1 MSAEEVLTAFRRD
14 APYLFLGAAFSAVGV
29 VSAAFAVLR
38 RQRDSLLICFA
49 LFATLYG
56 IRLWISSPMLAM
68 MAQGATFYARL
79 RGAVNYVTLI
89 PALLFFISLGLPR
102 RFERAVGYA
111 MVGFGCLLAAAT
123 FLFGDSP
130 HYERINSIAVIS
142 ASGFFLVRFM
152 ASASAERIAPEASDF
167 GLIRWGLL
175 VFVGFVVWQNS
186 AQFFRTS
193 LPLLEPFGFAAF
205 LGTLGYVAARSTLQ
219 RDRQLKEIQK
229 ELEVARRIQLSIL
242 PGKFPTST
250 DFRVAARHVPM
261 TSVAGDLY
269 DYVIVND
276 HQVGLLVADVSG
288 HGVPAALIASMVK
301 LAAAS
306 QRAVAANPCQF
317 LAGMNSALLGNT
329 QNQFV
334 TAAYVHL
341 NSESGELRY
350 SAAAHP
356 PLLLVRNGTVRP
368 IQENGLMLAAF
379 SFASYSNGV
388 HKLEA
393 GDRIVMYTDGILE
406 ASNAAGD
413 FFGLDALCDLLTK
426 TRQSSPSTTADAI
439 ISSVRR
445 WSRKQDD
452 DLTVLICDYIP
463 RMGECAGLSSRY
475 CQP

>member
-14 APYLFLGAAFSAVGV
+14 APYLFLGASFVAVGM

-38 RQRDSLLICFA
+38 RQRDPLLICFA
-49 LFATLYG
+49 LFAALYG
-56 IRLWISSPMLAM
+56 LRLWISSPMLAM
-68 MAQGATFYARL
+68 MEQGANFYARL

-111 MVGFGCLLAAAT
+111 MVGLGCLLAAAT
-123 FLFGDSP
+123 LLFGDSP
-130 HYERINSIAVIS
+130 HYERMNSIAIIS
-142 ASGFFLVRFM
+142 ASGFFLIRFM
-152 ASASAERIAPEASDF
+152 ASGSAKSIAPEAADF
-167 GLIRWGLL
+167 GVIRWGLL
-175 VFVGFVVWQNS
+175 IFVGLAVWQNS
-186 AQFFRTS
+186 AQFFHIS

-205 LGTLGYVAARSTLQ
+205 LSTLGYVAARSTLR

-242 PGKFPTST
+242 PGKFPNST
-250 DFRVAARHVPM
+250 NFRVASRYVPM

-269 DYVIVND
+269 DYIVAEN
-276 HQVGLLVADVSG
+276 HQVGLLIADVSG

-306 QRAVAANPCQF
+306 QRAVAADPSQF
-317 LAGMNSALLGNT
+317 LSGMNSALLGNT

-341 NSESGELRY
+341 NSESEELRY

-356 PLLLVRNGTVRP
+356 PLLLVRNGRVQQ
-368 IQENGLMLAAF
+368 IEENGLMLATF
-379 SFASYSNGV
+379 GFASYSTAV

-413 FFGLDALCDLLTK
+413 FFGHDALCDLLTR
-426 TRQSSPSTTADAI
+426 TRELSPPIAADSI
-439 ISSVRR
+439 ISSVRQ
-445 WSRKQDD
+445 WSGEQGD
-452 DLTVLICDYIP
+452 DLTVLVCDYI
-463 RMGECAGLSSRY
+463 RAV
-475 CQP
+475 